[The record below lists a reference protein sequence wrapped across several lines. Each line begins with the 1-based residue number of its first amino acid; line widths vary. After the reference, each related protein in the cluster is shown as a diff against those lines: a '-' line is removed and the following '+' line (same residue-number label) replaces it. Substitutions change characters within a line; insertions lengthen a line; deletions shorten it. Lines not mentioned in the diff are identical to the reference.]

1 MELGVVLGILAV
13 AFLIFGW
20 MNQSDYLDTLSDNL
34 NIATTKFKIEQ
45 GRATEAAGEAN
56 LPKGII
62 VALSSAQRFAVD
74 ICSQPIVVEVKQ
86 RSRPHEDHNYD
97 R

>member
-34 NIATTKFKIEQ
+34 NIAATLKTEQ
-45 GRATEAAGEAN
+45 DRATEAAGQAN
-56 LPKGII
+56 VPRGIN

-74 ICSQPIVVEVKQ
+74 ISSQPIVVEVKQ
-86 RSRPHEDHNYD
+86 KEPSS
-97 R
+97 